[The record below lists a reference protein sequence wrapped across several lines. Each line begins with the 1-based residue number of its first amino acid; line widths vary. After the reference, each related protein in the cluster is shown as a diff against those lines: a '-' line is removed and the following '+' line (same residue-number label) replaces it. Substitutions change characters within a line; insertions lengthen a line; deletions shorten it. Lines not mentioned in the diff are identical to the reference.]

1 MKVYDFLLGFVDDEL
16 EDVWVGDEDAVLVS
30 ADLEERHSEAIFLL
44 GVHALLLRKGKAL
57 SSPKPD
63 PGSIGQLQKL

>member
-1 MKVYDFLLGFVDDEL
+1 MEVYDFLLGFIDDEL
-16 EDVWVGDEDAVLVS
+16 KDVWVGDENAILVS

-44 GVHALLLRKGKAL
+44 GVHALLLGKGKAL

-63 PGSIGQLQKL
+63 PGSIRQL